1 MNGLISDRKK
11 ATFFIS
17 WIEARKR
24 STDASRFVGVVPS
37 DRSIFSVKNYVVGD
51 STKGFEKR

>member
-1 MNGLISDRKK
+1 MGGLIFDRKK

-24 STDASRFVGVVPS
+24 STDASSCVDVVPS
-37 DRSIFSVKNYVVGD
+37 DGSIFSVKNYVVGH
-51 STKGFEKR
+51 SMKGFAKR